1 MLRLISVVLFALL
14 LFSPGTARSE
24 PQQLSLQAI
33 QYLIDYV
40 GRSDSTF
47 IRNGKSYSAKEA
59 AAHLRS
65 KFEYFKRDIQTPE
78 DFIRLA
84 GSKSELSGKPYE
96 VKTSSGQLLPSA
108 EWLGRLLTDYRSTH

>member
-1 MLRLISVVLFALL
+1 MSRLTLILVCVVSLFA
-14 LFSPGTARSE
+14 SVARAE

-40 GRSDSTF
+40 ARSDSTF

-59 AAHLRS
+59 AAHLRT
-65 KFEYFKRDIQTPE
+65 KYEYFKSRIQTPE

-84 GSKSELSGKPYE
+84 GSKSEFSGKPYE
-96 VKTSSGQLLPSA
+96 VKTPTGQVLPSA
-108 EWLGRLLTDYRSTH
+108 EWLGHVLTDYRAAH